1 MKDFELGK
9 PPALEFR
16 SHHTYSGNEGL
27 QTVPDH
33 HHHHHHHLHCLRRP
47 RNCPPHF
54 SATPPFS
61 TPTSMALT
69 GSHSIGIPVV
79 LLHECEALVITVE
92 LTNGEVCRGRLTR
105 AEDCFNLHMNDC
117 VMKTPDAAADRSI
130 AKLFIRGDRV
140 KMIICPSILEN
151 IPIFTRLNTFLTSK
165 GRKVPKGIGRGKSVI
180 ERGAAYNNSGRGRGG
195 GGRGRGRNAGTFG
208 RGR

>member
-1 MKDFELGK
+1 
-9 PPALEFR
+9 
-16 SHHTYSGNEGL
+16 
-27 QTVPDH
+27 
-33 HHHHHHHLHCLRRP
+33 
-47 RNCPPHF
+47 
-54 SATPPFS
+54 
-61 TPTSMALT
+61 MALT

-195 GGRGRGRNAGTFG
+195 GGRGGRGRGRNAGTFG